1 MKILVEYL
9 PTKHYVAVQKGSIM
23 PRTDVVKL
31 YKRIYK
37 QNWAYHLHQWDLY
50 NTVYQ
55 QTAGL
60 ATVPP
65 LANKARE

>member
-50 NTVYQ
+50 NTVY
-55 QTAGL
+55 
-60 ATVPP
+60 
-65 LANKARE
+65 